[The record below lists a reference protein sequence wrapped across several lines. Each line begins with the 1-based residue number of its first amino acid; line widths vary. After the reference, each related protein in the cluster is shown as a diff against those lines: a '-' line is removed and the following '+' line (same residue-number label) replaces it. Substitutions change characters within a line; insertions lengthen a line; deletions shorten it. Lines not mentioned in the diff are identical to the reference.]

1 MFRPKRWVWGL
12 PPLALLI
19 ALTISFAEAP
29 VTADIAKR
37 VGSQLA
43 GQGFDWAK
51 IETIGR
57 DVRLTGQAPSPD
69 TQARA
74 ATVAGQVAGSRLVD
88 NATSIIALRQ
98 PYLWSA
104 EKAAGTITLM
114 GVVPSEAARSQVVGR
129 ARQVS
134 QGGEVVDRLE
144 LARGAPDGFAEACAV
159 LLRQLAR
166 LDQGSARLSDLK
178 MSLQGTAN
186 TTEVITSVEQAMV
199 ALPAGFSAA
208 DVVIRPPRISPYLF
222 EAAREAAGLNL
233 SGLVPSEAAR
243 TALLAQARQAMPDLT
258 LTDRMTLAEGAPA
271 GYEAMTGFALAQ
283 LARLSSGR
291 VNLRDGVLTLRGAAP
306 DGATYAAVTR
316 AVRSGLPAV
325 LASATATITAPV
337 IAPYRFSVVRQ
348 GDTIAI
354 GGFVP
359 DENARADVLAAVR
372 AAAPTLTIADRSEI
386 GLGAPAAF
394 QPMAAYVAGQA
405 ARLDPASALLSG
417 TALTLQG
424 RAGNFAVLDAVTT
437 ALKQPPAGLTVAR
450 LDVSPPTVRPF
461 TWSAVFDGTDVVLEG
476 HVPSQSVKDQV
487 LARARAVAANAKVVD
502 RMRIAEGGPAD
513 FAAAALFGLGQL
525 QRLKTGSVSLS
536 DGNFAIAGTGRDTV
550 GPGDIASAAAGP
562 QGLPPMAR
570 IIRNEVVPTVLV
582 ARPFSLSVVRTAQG
596 VVVDGFA
603 ASEADKAAL
612 IDAARTTLPGVA
624 VTDKLKVAQGQPTD
638 MDWVAAGRFALMQI
652 ARLRQGSARYQ
663 DQAFTIEGDAI
674 DRPGYVAA
682 NQAVR
687 VEPFPNGG
695 RLAGADIR
703 PPLVS
708 PYPWFVQKT
717 ESGVL
722 LQGFVPSI
730 ALRQSNREAAERIF
744 APLPVR
750 DSQELAVGAP
760 TGFDA
765 VALFA
770 MAQVARLAEG
780 RAAILDRTLQVTGRA
795 PSEAV
800 ANDIRGL
807 LTPAGPEGFVAR
819 HALTTQAAPAPAAAP
834 VAPAAPCATEISQI
848 LASTTIA
855 FRPDSDVIRPE
866 GLVVLNRVARVLQQC
881 PAIAFTVEGH
891 TDDSGSAGRNQDL
904 SQARALSVVKYL
916 IRRGTAAARLTAQG
930 FGQSRPLVPNDTAAN
945 KMKNRRID
953 LVVRP

>member
-1 MFRPKRWVWGL
+1 MGWVWGL

-19 ALTISFAEAP
+19 VLAISFGETP

-37 VGSQLA
+37 VSGQLA
-43 GQGFDWAK
+43 SQGFDWAK
-51 IETIGR
+51 VETIGR
-57 DVRLTGQAPSPD
+57 DIRLTGQAPSAD
-69 TQARA
+69 ARA
-74 ATVAGQVAGSRLVD
+74 RAVTAIGQVAGSRLVD
-88 NATSIIALRQ
+88 NATSIIALRR

-104 EKAAGTITLM
+104 EKAAGTITLT
-114 GVVPSEAARSQVVGR
+114 GVVPSEASRAQVVGR

-134 QGGEVVDRLE
+134 QGADVVDRLE

-166 LDQGSARLSDLK
+166 LEQGSAVLSDLK
-178 MSLQGTAN
+178 MSLQGIAN
-186 TTEVITSVEQAMV
+186 TAEVISSVEQAM
-199 ALPAGFSAA
+199 AAPPAGFSAGEI
-208 DVVIRPPRISPYLF
+208 VIKPPRVSPYLF
-222 EAAREAAGLNL
+222 EATRDPSGLGL
-233 SGLVPSEAAR
+233 SGHVPNETTR
-243 TALLAQARQAMPDLT
+243 TAFVTLARQAMPDLAI
-258 LTDRMTLAEGAPA
+258 TDRMTLAEGAPS

-283 LARLSSGR
+283 LARLSSGK
-291 VNLRDGVLTLRGAAP
+291 VSLRDGVLSLRGAAP

-325 LASATATITAPV
+325 LASATATITAP
-337 IAPYRFSVVRQ
+337 IISPYRFSVVRQ

-372 AAAPTLTIADRSEI
+372 AAAPTLTIADRTEI

-394 QPMAAYVAGQA
+394 QPLAAYVAGQA
-405 ARLDPASALLSG
+405 ARLDPASALLAD
-417 TALTLQG
+417 TTLTLQG
-424 RAGNFAVLDAVTT
+424 RAGNFAVLDAITT
-437 ALKQPPAGLTVAR
+437 ALRQPPTGLTVAR
-450 LDVSPPTVRPF
+450 IDVMPPTIRPF
-461 TWSAVFDGTDVVLEG
+461 TWSAVFDGADVVLEG
-476 HVPSQSVKDQV
+476 HIPSQGIRDQV
-487 LARARAVAANAKVVD
+487 VARARAVTANAKVVD
-502 RMRIAEGGPAD
+502 RMRIAEGAPAD

-525 QRLKTGSVSLS
+525 QRLKAGSVSLS

-550 GPGDIASAAAGP
+550 GAAEIASAAAAP
-562 QGLPPMAR
+562 QGLPAMTR
-570 IIRNEVVPTVLV
+570 IIQNDVVPTIMV
-582 ARPFSLSVVRTAQG
+582 ARPFSLSIVRTVQG

-612 IDAARTTLPGVA
+612 IEAAKATLPGVA
-624 VTDKLKVAQGQPTD
+624 VADKVKVAQGQPTD
-638 MDWVAAGRFALMQI
+638 MDWVAAGRFALMQV

-687 VEPFPNGG
+687 AEPFPNGG
-695 RLAGADIR
+695 RLAGVDIR

-708 PYPWFVQKT
+708 PYPWLVQKSET
-717 ESGVL
+717 GVL
-722 LQGFVPSI
+722 LQGFVPSNL
-730 ALRQSNREAAERIF
+730 LRQANREAAERIF

-760 TGFDA
+760 AGFDA
-765 VALFA
+765 AALFA

-780 RAAILDRTLQVTGRA
+780 RASILDRTLRVSGRA
-795 PSEAV
+795 PSEAI
-800 ANDIRGL
+800 ASEIRGL
-807 LTPAGPEGFVAR
+807 LTSAGPEGFVAR
-819 HALTTQAAPAPAAAP
+819 HELTARTVPAVGVAQAVPT
-834 VAPAAPCATEISQI
+834 APCIAEIRQI
-848 LASTTIA
+848 LTSATVA
-855 FRPDSDVIRPE
+855 FRPDSDAIRPE
-866 GLVVLNRVARVLQQC
+866 GLVVLNRLARVLQQC
-881 PAIAFTVEGH
+881 PDVAFTVEAH
-891 TDDSGSAGRNQDL
+891 TDDSGSASRNLDL

-916 IRRGTAAARLTAQG
+916 IRRGTAAARLSAQG
-930 FGQSRPLVPNDTAAN
+930 FGQTRPLVPNDTAAN

>member
-19 ALTISFAEAP
+19 VLAVSFAETP

-37 VGSQLA
+37 VGGQLA
-43 GQGFDWAK
+43 AQGFDWAK
-51 IETIGR
+51 VEVTGR
-57 DVRLTGQAPSPD
+57 DIRLTGQALTPD
-69 TQARA
+69 AQAQAVA
-74 ATVAGQVAGSRLVD
+74 AAGQVAGARLVD
-88 NATSIIALRQ
+88 NATSIIALRR

-104 EKAAGTITLM
+104 AKAGGTITLT
-114 GVVPSEAARSQVVGR
+114 GVVPSEASRVQVVGR

-134 QGGEVVDRLE
+134 QGAEVIDRLE
-144 LARGAPDGFAEACAV
+144 LARGAPDGFAEACAM

-166 LDQGSARLSDLK
+166 LDQGNAVLSDLK

-186 TTEVITSVEQAMV
+186 TTEVISAVEQAM
-199 ALPAGFSAA
+199 AAPPPGFSATEIS
-208 DVVIRPPRISPYLF
+208 IRPPQASPYLF
-222 EAAREAAGLNL
+222 EAGRDGSSLGL
-233 SGLVPSEAAR
+233 SGYVPNEAAR
-243 TALLAQARQAMPDLT
+243 TALLAQARQAMPDAAV
-258 LTDRMTLAEGAPA
+258 TDRMTLAEGAPA
-271 GYEAMTGFALAQ
+271 GYEAMTGFALTQ
-283 LARLSSGR
+283 LGRLSTGKVS
-291 VNLRDGVLTLRGAAP
+291 LRDGVLTLRGAAP

-325 LASATATITAPV
+325 LASATAAITAPI

-372 AAAPTLTIADRSEI
+372 AAAPTLTIADRTEI

-405 ARLDPASALLSG
+405 AKLDPASALLAG
-417 TALTLQG
+417 TTLTLQG
-424 RAGNFAVLDAVTT
+424 RAGNFAVLDAIT
-437 ALKQPPAGLTVAR
+437 AVLKQPPAGLAVAR
-450 LDVSPPTVRPF
+450 IDVMPPTVRPF
-461 TWSAVFDGTDVVLEG
+461 TWSAVFDGADVTLEG
-476 HVPSQSVKDQV
+476 YVPSQGVRDQM
-487 LARARAVAANAKVVD
+487 LTRARAVAANAKVVD
-502 RMRIAEGGPAD
+502 RMRIAEGAPVD
-513 FAAAALFGLGQL
+513 FAAAAVFGLGQL
-525 QRLKTGSVSLS
+525 QRLKAGSVSLS

-562 QGLPPMAR
+562 QGLPSTAR
-570 IIRNEVVPTVLV
+570 IIQNEVVPTILV
-582 ARPFSLSVVRTAQG
+582 ARPFSLSIVRTAQG

-603 ASEADKAAL
+603 ASEADKAQL
-612 IDAARTTLPGVA
+612 IDTAKATLPGIA
-624 VTDKLKVAQGQPTD
+624 VTDKVKVAQGQPTD
-638 MDWVAAGRFALMQI
+638 MDWVAAGRFALMQV

-687 VEPFPNGG
+687 AEPFPNGG

-708 PYPWFVQKT
+708 PYPWFVEKT
-717 ESGVL
+717 EAGVL
-722 LQGFVPSI
+722 LQGYVPTN
-730 ALRQSNREAAERIF
+730 ALRQANRAAAERIF
-744 APLPVR
+744 APLAVR
-750 DSQELAVGAP
+750 DSQELAAGAP
-760 TGFDA
+760 AGFEA
-765 VALFA
+765 VALFS

-780 RAAILDRTLQVTGRA
+780 RASILDRTLRVSGRA

-800 ANDIRGL
+800 ASDLRGL

-819 HALTTQAAPAPAAAP
+819 HELTVQTAP
-834 VAPAAPCATEISQI
+834 VAGGVQPVASAPCVAEIRQV
-848 LASTTIA
+848 LASSTIA
-855 FRPDSDVIRPE
+855 FRTDSDAIRPD
-866 GLVVLNRVARVLQQC
+866 GLVVLNRLARILQQC
-881 PAIAFTVEGH
+881 PEIAFTVEGH
-891 TDDSGSAGRNQDL
+891 TDDSGAAARNLDL

-916 IRRGTAAARLTAQG
+916 IRRGIAATRLTAQG
-930 FGQSRPLVPNDTAAN
+930 FGQTRPLVPNDTAAN
-945 KMKNRRID
+945 KLKNRRID
-953 LVVRP
+953 LVVKP